1 MIFLVKILFGRTLD
15 QTSLEILSSLSPPSS
30 QSILSLSE
38 DQVSLDKELK
48 SGHIKKHQAINF

>member
-30 QSILSLSE
+30 QSILSLRE

>member
-30 QSILSLSE
+30 QSILSLRE
-38 DQVSLDKELK
+38 DQVSFDKELK

>member
-30 QSILSLSE
+30 QSILSLRE

-48 SGHIKKHQAINF
+48 SGHIKKNQAINF